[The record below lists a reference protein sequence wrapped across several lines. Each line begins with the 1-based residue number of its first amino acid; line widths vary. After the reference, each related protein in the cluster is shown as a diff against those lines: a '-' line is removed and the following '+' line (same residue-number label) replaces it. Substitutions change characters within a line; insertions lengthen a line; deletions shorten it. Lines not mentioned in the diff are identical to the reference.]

1 MNQICNLWSKII
13 EAKFPKFMALFFP
26 GAYKEIDWEQGFLFL
41 DDQLRFINTPESQEG
56 CIYKLVQVDHCQKGQ
71 VLILL
76 HVQTSNQADADFV
89 QRLYTYTY
97 RLYDIYRREVATLVV
112 SADTSR
118 AWRPSK
124 FSYEQL
130 GSQIEFSIP
139 VNKLLD
145 HQNRS
150 EELLTNKN
158 PFAVITLAYVKAWET
173 QHNYRER
180 LFWKLMLVKN
190 LYKIADDG
198 DSIIDVFYIVHN
210 VLALPEKHERRFLEQ
225 LENFERLENKPY
237 IASLLNS
244 GIRTGK
250 AWLLINLFEKKLSVL
265 DESVK
270 EHIHNL
276 DADKLDKLADQLFT
290 ISTVGELENYLKQK

>member
-13 EAKFPKFMALFFP
+13 EAKFTKFMALFFP

-41 DDQLRFINTPESQEG
+41 DDQLRFINTPKIQEG
-56 CIYKLVQVDHCQKGQ
+56 CIYKLVQVEHCQKGQ
-71 VLILL
+71 VLILI
-76 HVQTSNQADADFV
+76 HVQTSNQPDASFV
-89 QRLYTYTY
+89 QRLYTYNY
-97 RLYDIYRREVATLVV
+97 RLYDIYQREVATLVV

-130 GSQIEFSIP
+130 GCNLEFSIP

-145 HQNRS
+145 HRNRS
-150 EELLTNKN
+150 EELLANKN
-158 PFAVITLAYVKAWET
+158 PFAIIVLAYIKAWET
-173 QHNYRER
+173 QNDFRER

-190 LYKIADDG
+190 LYKITEDG
-198 DSIIDVFYIVHN
+198 DSIVDVFYFIN
-210 VLALPEKHERRFLEQ
+210 NLLALPEKLERRFLEQ
-225 LENFERLENKPY
+225 LEDYERLEDKPY
-237 IASLLNS
+237 IASLLNI
-244 GIRTGK
+244 GVKAGK

-270 EHIHNL
+270 QEI
-276 DADKLDKLADQLFT
+276 
-290 ISTVGELENYLKQK
+290 LKG